1 MLVLQKLAGGRTLA
15 GGGHY
20 GSSPSCRGAAEGRRS
35 TGGGA
40 HVLGRALSLCTK
52 PRALPCYPQ
61 LALTPVPV
69 TDSKD
74 SKEGLEGNTY
84 IQCG

>member
-1 MLVLQKLAGGRTLA
+1 MGPLRPAEVPQRAG
-15 GGGHY
+15 
-20 GSSPSCRGAAEGRRS
+20 RS

-74 SKEGLEGNTY
+74 RKEGLEGKKDIHTMWINETHTWY
-84 IQCG
+84 ETGWFQ